1 MKNTTYANLLTD
13 AQKEAFR
20 KGDAYYKSP
29 FKKMPARSAVH
40 YMSSTSV
47 YCTTN
52 NNRVH
57 EARMDRM
64 ISRQWN

>member
-1 MKNTTYANLLTD
+1 MNYKDLLTD
-13 AQKEAFR
+13 EQKEAFR

-40 YMSSTSV
+40 YMSNTSV
-47 YCTTN
+47 YCTTSSG
-52 NNRVH
+52 RVH

>member
-1 MKNTTYANLLTD
+1 MNYKDLLTD

-20 KGDAYYKSP
+20 KGDAYYRSP

-40 YMSSTSV
+40 YMTYTSV
-47 YCTTN
+47 YCTTSN
-52 NNRVH
+52 GRVH

-64 ISRQWN
+64 ISKQWN